1 MHVEQTD
8 LAGLLLIEP
17 KCLRDAR
24 GFFLETFQRS
34 RYSTVGIDEDFVQD
48 NHSRSSYKMFCEAC
62 VFEIENPQAQIV
74 TVIRGRISRRCRRS
88 AAWFADLRPLVRR
101 RIER

>member
-48 NHSRSSYKMFCEAC
+48 NHSRSVKNVLRGLHF
-62 VFEIENPQAQIV
+62 QIK
-74 TVIRGRISRRCRRS
+74 IRRRRS
-88 AAWFADLRPLVRR
+88 
-101 RIER
+101 